1 MRPVPRR
8 RAPIAAL
15 LLGVIFAAP
24 VRAGLVWE
32 STTVTIE
39 THGSPETRTAEFRF
53 RNDSSQPVRIRGVR
67 TSCGCTVA
75 KPEQDVYAPGAS
87 GTLRVTHKPK
97 PGPVLRRY
105 RITVDTDESGGG
117 VPDLA
122 LVVSGEPRLT
132 VEGRRMLVWEKNESR
147 APREI
152 VLRIKPGDSLR
163 LTGAAADADLVTA
176 ELAGAGDSR
185 VLRVTPKAGAT
196 GRARIRLQSEPPLPE
211 MDATF
216 FAVLR

>member
-1 MRPVPRR
+1 
-8 RAPIAAL
+8 
-15 LLGVIFAAP
+15 
-24 VRAGLVWE
+24 
-32 STTVTIE
+32 
-39 THGSPETRTAEFRF
+39 
-53 RNDSSQPVRIRGVR
+53 
-67 TSCGCTVA
+67 
-75 KPEQDVYAPGAS
+75 
-87 GTLRVTHKPK
+87 
-97 PGPVLRRY
+97 
-105 RITVDTDESGGG
+105 
-117 VPDLA
+117 
-122 LVVSGEPRLT
+122 
-132 VEGRRMLVWEKNESR
+132 MLVWEKNESR